1 MKKLFALLMAVV
13 MMFSLATVAFAEEA
27 EAPAETKLVSDAIT
41 FEEVFKAY
49 EVVGSTDEALYPAET
64 LKFEVKADEANPD
77 ATVITVDD
85 LAVSGNADQ
94 LLTINVPSYEKV
106 GVYKYTISEVAGTT
120 QGVTYTQDTIDVT
133 VLVTY
138 NYEEGKLDTEVVLST
153 PAETE
158 GKVDTFTNTYKVGKL
173 TVNKTVTGNLAD
185 QTVEFEM
192 TVTFKSEGPVLSD
205 ITVNASEGESTI
217 TGDGWT
223 EKTVT
228 INVKHGETVT
238 FDNIPV
244 GVTYEVVEAA
254 KHGVGE
260 DGFDVNSAV
269 DTDYTVTYTAETGT
283 ISADVSEAKVVNEK
297 KTTVDTGIVLD
308 SMPYVVILAVA
319 CFGMVAMMTKKR
331 YEV

>member
-1 MKKLFALLMAVV
+1 MKKLFAMLLAVA
-13 MMFSLATVAFAEEA
+13 MIFSLATVAFAEEA
-27 EAPAETKLVSDAIT
+27 EAPAETKLVSEAVT
-41 FEEVFKAY
+41 FSEVFKAY
-49 EVVGSTDEALYPAET
+49 EVVGSTDEALFPAET
-64 LKFEVKADEANPD
+64 LKFEVEADEANPD

-85 LAVSGNADQ
+85 LAVTGNAGQ
-94 LLTINVPSYEKV
+94 LLTIKVPSYEKV

-120 QGVTYTQDTIDVT
+120 QGVTYTDDTIDVT

-138 NYEEGKLDTEVVLST
+138 NYKEGKLDTEIVLST
-153 PAETE
+153 PDEAD
-158 GKVDTFTNTYKVGKL
+158 GKVDTFTNTYEVGKL

-185 QTVEFEM
+185 QNVEFEM
-192 TVTFKSEGPVLSD
+192 TVTFKSAGPVLSD
-205 ITVNASEGESTI
+205 ITVNASEGKSTI

-223 EKTVT
+223 QKTVT

-254 KHGVGE
+254 KHGLGE

-283 ISADVSEAKVVNEK
+283 INAKVSEAKVVNEK
-297 KTTVDTGIVLD
+297 KTEVDTGIVLD

-319 CFGMVAMMTKKR
+319 CFGMFAMMTKKR